1 MSEKQL
7 ELFSANPTWFHVFKA
22 MIDSGDAAAMGG
34 TVFLVYCVVKRHC
47 AFGNGLAFPSIELI
61 AEKSGV
67 GTRQVIRSLE
77 KLEELGYVTKHKE
90 WRSNKY
96 TLREKIPMTDNESGE
111 VAAIAS
117 WPYIPDAVGAA
128 VTELKNVQVSGDF
141 GAAKIIKIER
151 LTVNVQVI
159 SGEHATGVQINDA
172 AAAEKLPD
180 DLRES
185 LRLRYEHAK
194 AKKEGSS

>member
-7 ELFSANPTWFHVFKA
+7 ELFSANATWFHVFKA
-22 MIDSGDAAAMGG
+22 LIDSGDAAKMGG

-47 AFGNGLAFPSIELI
+47 AFGNGLSFPSIELI

-77 KLEELGYVTKHKE
+77 KLEELGYITKHKE

-96 TLREKIPMTDNESGE
+96 TLREQIPVTDNQSGE
-111 VAAIAS
+111 LAAMAS
-117 WPYIPDAVGAA
+117 WDYVPDAVGA
-128 VTELKNVQVSGDF
+128 TLQDLKNVMVTGDF

-172 AAAEKLPD
+172 AAAERLPA

-185 LRLRYEHAK
+185 LRVRYEHAK
-194 AKKEGSS
+194 AKKDQSS